1 LNKILPQVE
10 FAIPR
15 PSFDSLSHNKLVK
28 KILSV
33 FNLKQ
38 RFPQKNFGC
47 PVNINKIRDSVIDK
61 IKDSNSGNQ
70 LFCWMSQ
77 ERTSYVSS
85 MINRSID
92 EMAIHNGVVLT
103 SDNKKNIFAAI
114 EKKFPDIKLD
124 EKSAQTSIS
133 HTALN
138 EIASSGLRAKILKR
152 YSSDMDL
159 FNTQMKDLTNL
170 VSSSVYD
177 KIFNESTK
185 VLQIEISAEVLKAVY
200 RQSNT
205 N

>member
-1 LNKILPQVE
+1 MQILNKILPQVE

-15 PSFDSLSHNKLVK
+15 PSFDSLSRNKLVK

-77 ERTSYVSS
+77 ERTTYVSS

-114 EKKFPDIKLD
+114 EKKIPGYK
-124 EKSAQTSIS
+124 T
-133 HTALN
+133 
-138 EIASSGLRAKILKR
+138 
-152 YSSDMDL
+152 
-159 FNTQMKDLTNL
+159 
-170 VSSSVYD
+170 
-177 KIFNESTK
+177 
-185 VLQIEISAEVLKAVY
+185 
-200 RQSNT
+200 
-205 N
+205 

>member
-1 LNKILPQVE
+1 MQILNKILPQVE

-15 PSFDSLSHNKLVK
+15 PSFNSLSYNKLVK

-47 PVNINKIRDSVIDK
+47 PVNINKIRDNVIDK

-92 EMAIHNGVVLT
+92 EMAI
-103 SDNKKNIFAAI
+103 
-114 EKKFPDIKLD
+114 
-124 EKSAQTSIS
+124 
-133 HTALN
+133 
-138 EIASSGLRAKILKR
+138 
-152 YSSDMDL
+152 
-159 FNTQMKDLTNL
+159 
-170 VSSSVYD
+170 
-177 KIFNESTK
+177 
-185 VLQIEISAEVLKAVY
+185 
-200 RQSNT
+200 
-205 N
+205 